1 MSSKSILN
9 VGISMGDPNG
19 VGPEVIIK
27 TLRHEKLR
35 KYFVP
40 IVYGNPGVFIAY
52 CKRYEIK
59 DFRFNLIK
67 DAQEA
72 KQDHIN
78 LVATGSKEFKI
89 EPGNSSSDAG
99 SEAYQALKKMTEQ
112 AIEGKLQ
119 ALVTAPL
126 DKGTIDIEGT
136 KFTGHTG
143 YLAQQ
148 FEVEDYM
155 MLLSSD
161 ELKVGLVTEHLA
173 LTDVSANLNT
183 ELIMRKANMLHETLV
198 NDFSVIKPKIAILGL
213 NPHNGDNGVMGE
225 EETSII
231 QPAIEQ
237 LKSEG
242 KLVFGPYPADGFFG
256 NRVFSQFDAVL
267 AMYHDQGLIPF
278 KYIAFEDGINYTAG
292 LSIIRTSPDHGTA
305 YDIAGK
311 GQASVTSFMTALFE
325 ALSIC
330 YRRNENE
337 DMKANFLPFSELK
350 PERFKMNFS
359 L

>member
-19 VGPEVIIK
+19 VGPEIIIK
-27 TLRHEKLR
+27 TLRHESLR

-40 IVYGNPGVFIAY
+40 IVYGNPAVFIAY
-52 CKRYEIK
+52 CKQYEIK

-67 DAQEA
+67 DASEA
-72 KQDHIN
+72 KQDEIN
-78 LVATGSKEFKI
+78 LVATGNKDFNLQ
-89 EPGNSSSDAG
+89 PGTSSQDAG
-99 SEAYQALKKMTEQ
+99 KEAFQALQKMTEQ
-112 AIEGKLQ
+112 ATEGKLQ

-126 DKGTIDIEGT
+126 DKGTIEIEGS

-143 YLAQQ
+143 YLAEQ

-173 LTDVSANLNT
+173 LTDVAASLNT
-183 ELIMRKANMLHETLV
+183 ELIISKANMLYDTLV
-198 NDFSVIKPKIAILGL
+198 KDFSVVKPKIAVLGL
-213 NPHNGDNGVMGE
+213 NPHNGDKGTMGE
-225 EETSII
+225 EESTII

-242 KLVFGPYPADGFFG
+242 KLIFGPYPADGFFG
-256 NRVFSQFDAVL
+256 NRIFTQFDAVL

-305 YDIAGK
+305 FDIAGK
-311 GQASVTSFMTALFE
+311 GTTSVTSFMTALFE

-337 DMKANFLPFSELK
+337 DMKANFLKFSELK